1 VVMDVGVN
9 TPKMRKMLFSLLQFV
24 YMGITIFVDLYR
36 LQSSVLHLRESH
48 HQNLSHAHYP

>member
-1 VVMDVGVN
+1 MVMDVGVN